1 METNS
6 DNKSEF
12 CKHPPFPPPV
22 KAIGQILRKGSEKIA
37 LKVLCKYDLE
47 DGNVEPS
54 AEHRKKR

>member
-1 METNS
+1 MTINQS
-6 DNKSEF
+6 FASI
-12 CKHPPFPPPV
+12 PPSPPPV
-22 KAIGQILRKGSEKIA
+22 KARGQILRKGSEKIA